1 MSTRKSTK
9 PQKENLKQNNKW
21 SFWVDRGGT
30 FTDILAKA
38 PNGDLHPLK
47 LLSENPESYEDAAIE
62 GIRQSFKLNPDEPIP
77 AHMIDTIKMGT
88 TVATNALLEHKG
100 EPTLLLTSSGLSD
113 VLEIG
118 TQARADIFALNII
131 KPQML
136 YSKTLA
142 IEERINADGIIII
155 PLNMEKTKE
164 ILQEQFDNGL
174 RSVAILFMHS
184 YKYPAHEQAV
194 AKCAKEIGYTQIS
207 TSHKTSPLIKYIPRG
222 DTTVIDA
229 YLSPIL
235 HHYTSQIANKLNINT
250 SNTNSPNIDLT
261 FMTSSGGLTSYDN
274 FDGKDAILSG
284 PAGGI
289 VGAAQ
294 TAANA
299 GINKILCFDM
309 GGTSTDV
316 AHFAGNYDV
325 SFETEIAGHRL
336 QSPMLYI
343 HTVAAGGG
351 SILTYKNQRLAT
363 GPESAGANPGPMSY
377 GKGGP
382 LTVTDANL
390 MTGRINKDHFPHIF
404 GADQNEPLNLE
415 AVKNAFQKR
424 ANQINEQS
432 GANLTAESCAEGY
445 LKIAN
450 ESMAAAIKKISIERG
465 IDVKDY
471 TLQCYGGAG
480 GQHAADIAELLG
492 VKKIFIHKHSSLLSA
507 YGMGLAK
514 QSARRSKMVTHAL
527 STINK
532 DEFKQLRTTLTLETK
547 AELKTKINLAE
558 DKALNLQ
565 KSTTCY
571 LSYEVQETKIPVLLN
586 EAPLINP
593 QEIQKEFEQAHLKQF
608 GFLQPQTPIILQQIE
623 VEVSI
628 DPSSTETN
636 TSSENTY
643 TNQQTEKVSED
654 RKEITNIF
662 HNSEWHQATLHDE
675 KNKTSLIKKI
685 KGPALLITDH
695 QTILIPKTW
704 SLTKTK
710 EGNMIMV
717 YEEKIAQHKS
727 ISTKKADPIRLELF
741 NNLFMSIAE
750 QMGEALRATA
760 QSVNIK
766 ERLDFSCA
774 IFDANGALIANAP
787 HMPVHLGSM
796 DRAVEAVIKANL
808 NSMSEGDAYMINAP
822 YSGGTHLPDITVISP
837 LFYEE
842 KLVAFVASRGHHA
855 DIGGIAPGS
864 MSPNAKT
871 IHEEGILI
879 ENFKLLENDI
889 FREEAVLKLL
899 TDQNYPA
906 RNPKQNIADLKAQL
920 AANAKG
926 MKELIKTIGEVSQ
939 PVFTAYMEF
948 VQTQAENA
956 VHSLIE
962 NLESQQKEGKLKGH
976 FTCQM
981 DQGTQVTVHII
992 PDAKSKKLTID
1003 FTGTSK
1009 QAENNFNAPEPV
1021 TRAAVLYVLRTL
1033 IADKI
1038 PMNAGCLRPVEII
1051 IPEKSL
1057 LKPESPAAVVA
1068 GNVETSQVVT
1078 NCLYGAFGVLGLA
1091 QGTMNNLTFGNKTHQ
1106 YYETLC
1112 SGAPAGP
1119 PYKNQE
1125 GFDGAAAIHTH
1136 MTNSR
1141 LTDPEILETRYP
1153 VLLERFTID
1162 KNSGGKGEWS
1172 AGDGI
1177 TRSIQFLE
1185 NLEVSLLTGYR
1196 QQAIPGIEGG
1206 EPGRKGK
1213 NSLKSINGK
1222 TVNLSSTCS
1231 IEVKKGDCLT
1241 IRTPTGGGFGP
1252 LKQRNKE

>member
-1 MSTRKSTK
+1 MSSSKSLK
-9 PQKENLKQNNKW
+9 PQKENLEKNNKW
-21 SFWVDRGGT
+21 SFWIDRGGT
-30 FTDILAKA
+30 FTDILAKD

-47 LLSENPESYEDAAIE
+47 LLSENPEAYEDAAIE
-62 GIRQSFKLNPDEPIP
+62 GIRQSLNLEPSDPIP
-77 AHMIDTIKMGT
+77 AHMIDTVKMGT

-100 EPTLLLTSSGLSD
+100 KPTLLLTSAGLSD

-136 YSKTLA
+136 YSKTCA
-142 IEERINADGIIII
+142 IEERINADGTIII
-155 PLNMEKTKE
+155 PLNIEKTKKV
-164 ILQEQFDNGL
+164 LQEHYDKGL

-184 YKYPAHEQAV
+184 YKYPDHEKET
-194 AKCAKEIGYTQIS
+194 AKLAKDIGYTQIS

-235 HHYTSQIANKLNINT
+235 HHYTSQIAKKLNTNS
-250 SNTNSPNIDLT
+250 SNTNTSKIDFT
-261 FMTSSGGLTSYDN
+261 FMTSSGGLTSHDK

-289 VGAAQ
+289 VGAVR

-299 GINKILCFDM
+299 GIDKILCFDM

-316 AHFAGNYDV
+316 AHFAGHYDV

-336 QSPMLYI
+336 QSPMLHI

-351 SILTYKNQRLAT
+351 SILTYKNQRLAA
-363 GPESAGANPGPMSY
+363 GPESAGASPGPMSY

-390 MTGRINKDHFPHIF
+390 MTGRINKDYFPHIF
-404 GADQNEPLNLE
+404 GAGQNEPLNLK
-415 AVKNAFQKR
+415 AVQNAFQKR

-432 GANLTAESCAEGY
+432 KSNLTAENAAEGY

-480 GQHAADIAELLG
+480 GQHAADIADLLG

-514 QSARRSKMVTHAL
+514 QSAPKTKFDANTL
-527 STINK
+527 KTINK
-532 DEFKQLRTTLTLETK
+532 YELKQVTTTLTEETE
-547 AELKTKINLAE
+547 AELKNNVNLAE
-558 DKALNLQ
+558 HKGLKLQ
-565 KSTTCY
+565 KTTTFY
-571 LSYEVQETKIPVLLN
+571 LSYQAQETKIPVLLN
-586 EAPLINP
+586 DASLIKS

-608 GFLQPQTPIILQQIE
+608 GFLQPKTPIILQQIE
-623 VEVSI
+623 VEVFI
-628 DPSSTETN
+628 DPTSTEPKTRPESTN
-636 TSSENTY
+636 T
-643 TNQQTEKVSED
+643 NQHTKQET
-654 RKEITNIF
+654 TNIF
-662 HNSEWHQATLHDE
+662 HNGEWHKATLHDE
-675 KNKTSLIKKI
+675 KNKTSREEKKI

-695 QTILIPKTW
+695 QTILIPKAW
-704 SLTKTK
+704 SLTKTN
-710 EGNMIMV
+710 EGDMIMLRAT
-717 YEEKIAQHKS
+717 KTTQHETIS
-727 ISTKKADPIRLELF
+727 IKKAEPIRLELF

-774 IFDANGALIANAP
+774 VFDAKGALIANAP

-796 DRAVEAVIKANL
+796 DRAVEAVIKANQ
-808 NSMSEGDAYMINAP
+808 NGMNEGMSKGDAFMINAP

-837 LFYEE
+837 LFHEK

-855 DIGGIAPGS
+855 DVGGIAPGS

-889 FREEAVLKLL
+889 FREDAVLKLL

-926 MKELIKTIGEVSQ
+926 MKELIKAINDVSE

-962 NLESQQKEGKLKGH
+962 NLEKQQNEGKLKGH
-976 FTCQM
+976 FTCKM
-981 DQGTQVTVHII
+981 DQGTQVQVKIT

-1003 FTGTSK
+1003 FTGTSA

-1091 QGTMNNLTFGNKTHQ
+1091 QGTMNNLTFGNKAHQ

-1119 PYKNQE
+1119 PYNNSE
-1125 GFDGAAAIHTH
+1125 GFDGASAIHTH

-1153 VLLERFTID
+1153 VLLEQFTID
-1162 KNSGGKGEWS
+1162 KNSGGKGRWS

-1177 TRSIQFLE
+1177 TRSIKFLE

-1206 EPGRKGK
+1206 DPGRKGQ
-1213 NSLKSINGK
+1213 NILKSTNGA

-1231 IEVKKGDCLT
+1231 IEVKKGDSLT
-1241 IRTPTGGGFGP
+1241 IITPTGGGFGP
-1252 LKQRNKE
+1252 FKERNKQ

>member
-9 PQKENLKQNNKW
+9 PQKENLKQNKKW
-21 SFWVDRGGT
+21 SFWIDRGGT

-38 PNGDLHPLK
+38 PNGDLTPLK

-88 TVATNALLEHKG
+88 TVAINALLEHKG

-142 IEERINADGIIII
+142 IEERINADGTIII
-155 PLNMEKTKE
+155 PLNIEKTKE
-164 ILQEQFDNGL
+164 ILQKQFDNGL

-336 QSPMLYI
+336 QSPMLHI

-424 ANQINEQS
+424 AAEINEQS
-432 GANLTAESCAEGY
+432 GSNLTAESCAEGY

-514 QSARRSKMVTHAL
+514 QSVRKSKMVTHVL

-532 DEFKQLRTTLTLETK
+532 DEFKQLRTTLTQETEL
-547 AELKTKINLAE
+547 ELKTNIKLAE
-558 DKALNLQ
+558 DKNIKLQ
-565 KSTTCY
+565 KTTTCY
-571 LSYEVQETKIPVLLN
+571 LSYQAQETKIPVLLN
-586 EAPLINP
+586 DAPIINP
-593 QEIQKEFEQAHLKQF
+593 QEMQKEFEQAHLKQF

-623 VEVSI
+623 VELSI
-628 DPSSTETN
+628 DPNTTETN
-636 TSSENTY
+636 TSSKNTY
-643 TNQQTEKVSED
+643 TNQQTEIVSED
-654 RKEITNIF
+654 NQEITNIF
-662 HNSEWHQATLHDE
+662 HNGEWHQATLHDE
-675 KNKTSLIKKI
+675 KNKTSLEKKI

-704 SLTKTK
+704 SLNKTK
-710 EGNMIMV
+710 EGNMIMAR
-717 YEEKIAQHKS
+717 EEKIARHET

-842 KLVAFVASRGHHA
+842 KLIAFVASRGHHA

-879 ENFKLLENDI
+879 ENFKLLKNDI

-926 MKELIKTIGEVSQ
+926 MKELIKAIGEVSE

-962 NLESQQKEGKLKGH
+962 NLENQQKEGKLKGH

-981 DQGTQVTVHII
+981 DQGTQVTVNII

-1051 IPEKSL
+1051 IPERSL

-1106 YYETLC
+1106 YYETQC

-1119 PYKNQE
+1119 PYNDSE

-1162 KNSGGKGEWS
+1162 KNSGGKGRWS

-1241 IRTPTGGGFGP
+1241 IRTPTGGGFG
-1252 LKQRNKE
+1252 LFKERNKQ